1 MHKNKLTYPNP
12 VIRKKRLS
20 TNHKRILK
28 EGQILMAYAMEKF
41 AGNSKMTS
49 VCLNHKL
56 NKNVLLSRTYYFSE
70 TLKFREEDHKL
81 YFKHT
86 VSKNIRV

>member
-1 MHKNKLTYPNP
+1 MT
-12 VIRKKRLS
+12 
-20 TNHKRILK
+20 
-28 EGQILMAYAMEKF
+28 YAMEKF

-56 NKNVLLSRTYYFSE
+56 NKNVQLSRTYYFSE

-86 VSKNIRV
+86 YVKHCVKKHQSIKLTWELMMC